1 MVSAIAPNAKELEKL
16 ESEAREA
23 KLGLWLDRDP
33 GLGFSSVVTE
43 GLHGQPDIREREFH
57 PAWLGDRTE
66 RRSWLHYNM
75 WGSRCS
81 EQLGSLLRIWILQPL
96 VLLPR
101 HEF

>member
-1 MVSAIAPNAKELEKL
+1 MVGITTVKSFVLVLRGGFGRQGIGKL

-43 GLHGQPDIREREFH
+43 GLHGKLDIRE
-57 PAWLGDRTE
+57 RTE
-66 RRSWLHYNM
+66 RRSWLHHNM

-81 EQLGSLLRIWILQPL
+81 ERLGSLLRIWILQPL
-96 VLLPR
+96 
-101 HEF
+101 